1 LQAIQLFMSR
11 AIVERNLVVV
21 LFVLVLVIF
30 SFAERDSRK
39 IQQLYQSPAQS
50 FLELKKQQDLSHL
63 IQSHAIQN
71 AR

>member
-1 LQAIQLFMSR
+1 MQAIKSHMSR
-11 AIVERNLVVV
+11 AIVERNMVVI

-39 IQQLYQSPAQS
+39 IQHLYNTPAQS
-50 FLELKKQQDLSHL
+50 FLEIKKQQDLAYLLHMHEL
-63 IQSHAIQN
+63 QK

>member
-1 LQAIQLFMSR
+1 MQAIRSHMSR
-11 AIVERNLVVV
+11 AIVERNMVVV

-39 IQQLYQSPAQS
+39 IHELYHTPAQS
-50 FLELKKQQDLSHL
+50 FFEIKKQQDLAHL
-63 IQSHAIQN
+63 LQLHELQK